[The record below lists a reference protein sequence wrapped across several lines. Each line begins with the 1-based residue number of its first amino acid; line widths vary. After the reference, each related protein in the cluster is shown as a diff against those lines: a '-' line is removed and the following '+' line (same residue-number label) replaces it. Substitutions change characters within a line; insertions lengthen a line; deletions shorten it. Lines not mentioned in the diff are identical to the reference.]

1 MSYRNLVIV
10 LAAVTFIDMTVVMAL
25 SPFFPNIAI
34 ELNTTVAALGQ
45 IQMATYLTGAMLGLL
60 IGPLADHYGLRRVMI
75 ASALLLA
82 SALASS
88 GAVAQD
94 KKALVFVVNGASDFW
109 KLAEAGVKKARDEL
123 PNYDLQFKYPEQAA
137 AAIQQRLMEDLVAA
151 GISAIMVSA
160 VDPKSSTDSLNAI
173 GGQVPLFTTDSD
185 APDTNRIAYIGSS
198 NTDAG
203 RQAGEIALQ
212 ALPDGGKCIGFVGLP
227 GADNARERIEG
238 MQEVIAGSKVELIDV
253 RGDDI
258 DMTRAKR
265 NVEDALAANP
275 DIDCMVGFY
284 SYNPPR
290 IYEVLKESGKL
301 GEIVVVAFDEDPIT
315 LGGVR
320 EGTIAGTVVQQPYE
334 WGYQGMKLMAAYLEG
349 DSSTI
354 PDDKLVIVPTKIIDQ
369 SNVDDFEAELKAR
382 IGG

>member
-1 MSYRNLVIV
+1 MTIRLSSLA
-10 LAAVTFIDMTVVMAL
+10 LAA
-25 SPFFPNIAI
+25 
-34 ELNTTVAALGQ
+34 TVALV
-45 IQMATYLTGAMLGLL
+45 ATAAG
-60 IGPLADHYGLRRVMI
+60 
-75 ASALLLA
+75 
-82 SALASS
+82 
-88 GAVAQD
+88 AQD
-94 KKALVFVVNGASDFW
+94 KKSLAFVVNGASDFW
-109 KLAEAGVKKARDEL
+109 KLAEAGVKKAQGEL
-123 PNYDLQFKYPEQAA
+123 PAYDLQFKYPEQAA
-137 AAIQQRLMEDLVAA
+137 AAVQQRLMDDLVAA
-151 GISAIMVSA
+151 GVSAIMVSA
-160 VDPKSSTDSLNAI
+160 VDPKSSTDALNRV
-173 GGQVPLFTTDSD
+173 GSQVPLFTTDSD

-203 RQAGEIALQ
+203 KQAGAIALK
-212 ALPDGGKCIGFVGLP
+212 AMPDGGKCIGFVGLP

-238 MQEVIAGSKVELIDV
+238 MKAAIAGSKVELVDV

-301 GEIVVVAFDEDPIT
+301 GEVTVIAFDEDPIT

-320 EGTIAGTVVQQPYE
+320 EGSIAGTVVQQPYE
-334 WGYQGMKLMAAYLEG
+334 WGYEGMKLMAKYLEG
-349 DSSTI
+349 DKSGI
-354 PDDKLVIVPTKIIDQ
+354 PADKLVIVPTKIIDKE
-369 SNVDDFEAELKAR
+369 NVDAFAAELKSR